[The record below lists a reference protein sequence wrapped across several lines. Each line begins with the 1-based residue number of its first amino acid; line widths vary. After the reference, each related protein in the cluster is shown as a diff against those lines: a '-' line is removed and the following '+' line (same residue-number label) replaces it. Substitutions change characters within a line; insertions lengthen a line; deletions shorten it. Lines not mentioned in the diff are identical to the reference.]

1 MEHLKLDRT
10 KVTSLLLVLLGNII
24 YSFAIKLFLLPAEL
38 ISCGTTGIGLVVE
51 HFLHIPLSGFI
62 FVFNMVMLA
71 VGWLILGR
79 KFAMTTLL
87 SSLLYPIFLEILNQ
101 TLGDVY
107 VTDNLMLNAIFAGI
121 GLGGSLGIVI
131 RAGAS
136 TGGMDIPPLVI
147 RKFTGISVSVTLY
160 AFDLVILLG
169 QMFISNREQVL
180 YGILMVCIYSVVLE
194 EFLLMGKRQVQVRVV
209 SSRWQEINRALL
221 EELDRGVTL
230 LMAEGGYSRE
240 KTLMVLSVVGQREVF
255 RVTELVHRIDPEAF
269 LIIEQVK
276 EVRGRG
282 FTAHKRYGYPAAFPA
297 EQQEP

>member
-1 MEHLKLDRT
+1 MEHLKLDRS
-10 KVTSLLLVLLGNII
+10 KVNSLLLVLLGNII

-87 SSLLYPIFLEILNQ
+87 SSLLYPIFLEILNR

-136 TGGMDIPPLVI
+136 TGGMDIPPLVLKKFFGI
-147 RKFTGISVSVTLY
+147 PVPMTLWIFDFTIMSAQMMFHEAEDLLYGVLLLITISITLNKVLTLGTRKTQVMI
-160 AFDLVILLG
+160 
-169 QMFISNREQVL
+169 ISNQHQAVRQA
-180 YGILMVCIYSVVLE
+180 ILSKV
-194 EFLLMGKRQVQVRVV
+194 
-209 SSRWQEINRALL
+209 
-221 EELDRGVTL
+221 DRGVTIL
-230 LMAEGGYSRE
+230 HGEGGYRGDQKEVILTIVSNSELPKIQRVARE
-240 KTLMVLSVVGQREVF
+240 
-255 RVTELVHRIDPEAF
+255 IDPSCF
-269 LIIEQVK
+269 MVINQVN
-276 EVRGRG
+276 EVWGRG
-282 FTAHKRYGYPAAFPA
+282 FSLSRTY
-297 EQQEP
+297 QEKT

>member
-1 MEHLKLDRT
+1 MEHLKLDRS
-10 KVTSLLLVLLGNII
+10 KVKSILLVLLGTII

-101 TLGDVY
+101 TLGDIY
-107 VTDNLMLNAIFAGI
+107 ITDNLMLNAIFAGI

-136 TGGMDIPPLVI
+136 TGGMDIPPLVLKKFFGI
-147 RKFTGISVSVTLY
+147 PVPMTLWIFDFTIMSAQMMFHEAEDLLYGVLLLITISITLNKVLTLGTRKTQVMI
-160 AFDLVILLG
+160 
-169 QMFISNREQVL
+169 ISNEHQAVRQA
-180 YGILMVCIYSVVLE
+180 ILSKV
-194 EFLLMGKRQVQVRVV
+194 
-209 SSRWQEINRALL
+209 
-221 EELDRGVTL
+221 DRGVTIL
-230 LMAEGGYSRE
+230 HGEGGYGGDQKEVILTIVSNSELPKIQRVARE
-240 KTLMVLSVVGQREVF
+240 
-255 RVTELVHRIDPEAF
+255 IDPSCF
-269 LIIEQVK
+269 MVINQVN
-276 EVRGRG
+276 EVWGRG
-282 FTAHKRYGYPAAFPA
+282 FSLSRTY
-297 EQQEP
+297 QENK

>member
-1 MEHLKLDRT
+1 MEHLKLDRS

-101 TLGDVY
+101 TLGDIY
-107 VTDNLMLNAIFAGI
+107 ITDNLMLNAIFAGI

-136 TGGMDIPPLVI
+136 TGGMDIPPLVLKKFFGI
-147 RKFTGISVSVTLY
+147 PVPMTLWIFDFTIMSAQMMFHEAEDLLYGVLLLITISITLNKVLTLGTRKTQVMI
-160 AFDLVILLG
+160 
-169 QMFISNREQVL
+169 ISNQHQAVRQA
-180 YGILMVCIYSVVLE
+180 ILSKV
-194 EFLLMGKRQVQVRVV
+194 
-209 SSRWQEINRALL
+209 
-221 EELDRGVTL
+221 DRGVTIL
-230 LMAEGGYSRE
+230 HGEGGYGGDQKEVILTIVSNSELPKIQRVARE
-240 KTLMVLSVVGQREVF
+240 
-255 RVTELVHRIDPEAF
+255 IDPSCF
-269 LIIEQVK
+269 MVVN
-276 EVRGRG
+276 EVNEVWGRG
-282 FTAHKRYGYPAAFPA
+282 FSLSRTY
-297 EQQEP
+297 QENK

>member
-10 KVTSLLLVLLGNII
+10 KINSLLLVLLGNII
-24 YSFAIKLFLLPAEL
+24 YAFAIKLFLLPAEL

-101 TLGDVY
+101 TLGDIY
-107 VTDNLMLNAIFAGI
+107 ITDNLMLNAIFAGI

-136 TGGMDIPPLVI
+136 TGGMDIPPLVLK
-147 RKFTGISVSVTLY
+147 KFFGIPVPMTLWIFDFTIMSAQMMFHEADDLLYGVLLLITISVTLNKV
-160 AFDLVILLG
+160 LTLG
-169 QMFISNREQVL
+169 TRKTQVMIISNQHQAVRQA
-180 YGILMVCIYSVVLE
+180 ILSKV
-194 EFLLMGKRQVQVRVV
+194 
-209 SSRWQEINRALL
+209 
-221 EELDRGVTL
+221 DRGVTIL
-230 LMAEGGYSRE
+230 HGEGGYGGDQKEVILTIVSNSELPKIQRVARE
-240 KTLMVLSVVGQREVF
+240 
-255 RVTELVHRIDPEAF
+255 IDPSCF
-269 LIIEQVK
+269 MVVN
-276 EVRGRG
+276 EVNEVWGRG
-282 FTAHKRYGYPAAFPA
+282 FSLSRTY
-297 EQQEP
+297 QEKN

>member
-1 MEHLKLDRT
+1 MEHLKLDRS
-10 KVTSLLLVLLGNII
+10 KVNSILLVLLGNII

-107 VTDNLMLNAIFAGI
+107 ITDNLMLNAIFAGI

-136 TGGMDIPPLVI
+136 TGGMDIPPLVLKKFFGI
-147 RKFTGISVSVTLY
+147 PVPMTLWIFDFTILSAQMMFHEAEDLLYGVLLLITISITLNKMLTLGTRKTQVMI
-160 AFDLVILLG
+160 
-169 QMFISNREQVL
+169 ISNEHQAVRQA
-180 YGILMVCIYSVVLE
+180 ILSKV
-194 EFLLMGKRQVQVRVV
+194 
-209 SSRWQEINRALL
+209 
-221 EELDRGVTL
+221 DRGVTIL
-230 LMAEGGYSRE
+230 HGEGGYGGDQKEVILTIVSNSELPKIQRVARE
-240 KTLMVLSVVGQREVF
+240 
-255 RVTELVHRIDPEAF
+255 IDPSCF
-269 LIIEQVK
+269 MVINQVN
-276 EVRGRG
+276 EVWGRG
-282 FTAHKRYGYPAAFPA
+282 FSLSRTY
-297 EQQEP
+297 QEKN

>member
-1 MEHLKLDRT
+1 MEHLKLDRS

-62 FVFNMVMLA
+62 FVFNMVMLTI
-71 VGWLILGR
+71 GWLILGR

-101 TLGDVY
+101 TIGDFH

-136 TGGMDIPPLVI
+136 TGGMDIPPLVLKKFFGI
-147 RKFTGISVSVTLY
+147 PVPMTLWIFDFTIMSAQMMFHEAEDLLYGVLLLITISITLNKMLTLGTRKTQVMI
-160 AFDLVILLG
+160 
-169 QMFISNREQVL
+169 ISNEHQAVRQA
-180 YGILMVCIYSVVLE
+180 ILSKV
-194 EFLLMGKRQVQVRVV
+194 
-209 SSRWQEINRALL
+209 
-221 EELDRGVTL
+221 DRGVTIL
-230 LMAEGGYSRE
+230 HGEGGYGGDQKEVILTIVSNSELPKIQR
-240 KTLMVLSVVGQREVF
+240 VAREV
-255 RVTELVHRIDPEAF
+255 DPSCF
-269 LIIEQVK
+269 MVINQVN
-276 EVRGRG
+276 EVWGRG
-282 FTAHKRYGYPAAFPA
+282 FSISRTY
-297 EQQEP
+297 QENQ

>member
-1 MEHLKLDRT
+1 MEHLKLDRS
-10 KVTSLLLVLLGNII
+10 KVKSILLVLLGNII

-107 VTDNLMLNAIFAGI
+107 ITDNLMLNAIFAGI

-136 TGGMDIPPLVI
+136 TGGMDIPPLVLKKFFGI
-147 RKFTGISVSVTLY
+147 PVPMTLWIFDFTIMSAQMMFHEAEDLLYGVLLLITISITLNKVLTLGTRKTQVMI
-160 AFDLVILLG
+160 
-169 QMFISNREQVL
+169 ISNEHQAVRQA
-180 YGILMVCIYSVVLE
+180 ILSKV
-194 EFLLMGKRQVQVRVV
+194 
-209 SSRWQEINRALL
+209 
-221 EELDRGVTL
+221 DRGVTIL
-230 LMAEGGYSRE
+230 HGEGGYGGDQKEVILTIVSNSELPKIQRVARE
-240 KTLMVLSVVGQREVF
+240 
-255 RVTELVHRIDPEAF
+255 IDPSCF
-269 LIIEQVK
+269 MVINQVN
-276 EVRGRG
+276 EVWGRG
-282 FTAHKRYGYPAAFPA
+282 FSLSRTY
-297 EQQEP
+297 QENK